1 MGRTSIWMAIALVP
15 LAMPALAENT
25 WHFDGAHSGAQFK
38 IKHMMVSNV
47 NGTIRGVNGSAQY
60 DGKNVKALQV
70 DATLDATTIAT
81 GEPNRDKHLRS
92 DAFFD
97 VEKYPTITF
106 KSKKVVAAE
115 HGKYK
120 LVGDLTMHGVT
131 KEVALDMD
139 KPSDVFKDAKGN
151 EHIGTEAHTT
161 VNRTDYGISWN
172 KTLDQGGVMVG
183 DPVDITLDVELVKDK
198 ETASKDGKNSG

>member
-1 MGRTSIWMAIALVP
+1 MGKNSIWMAIALAQ
-15 LAMPALAENT
+15 LALPALAEST
-25 WHFDGAHSGAQFK
+25 WHFDSAHSGAQFK

-47 NGTIRGVNGSAQY
+47 NGTIRGVSGNAEY
-60 DGKNVKALQV
+60 DGKNVKAMQV
-70 DATLDATTIAT
+70 DATLDATTIDT

-106 KSKKVVAAE
+106 KSKKIIADHNKFKVI
-115 HGKYK
+115 
-120 LVGDLTMHGVT
+120 GDLTMHGVT

-139 KPSDVFKDAKGN
+139 KPTDVYKDSKGN

-161 VNRTDYGISWN
+161 VNRSDFGISWN

-183 DPVDITLDVELVKDK
+183 DPVDITLDVELVKEK
-198 ETASKDGKNSG
+198 ETASKDTKNSG